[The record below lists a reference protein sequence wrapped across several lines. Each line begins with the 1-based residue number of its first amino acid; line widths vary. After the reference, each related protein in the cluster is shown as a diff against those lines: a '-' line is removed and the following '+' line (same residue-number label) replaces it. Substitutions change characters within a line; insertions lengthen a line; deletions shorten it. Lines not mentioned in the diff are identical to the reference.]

1 MGFFLSS
8 DLIYVRNIQALSIVV
23 KSKTE
28 KWERGGKNCSGQMF
42 ISGLPFM
49 TDCCLLL
56 ACHLNDGENTLEDV
70 GKFHSIFY

>member
-1 MGFFLSS
+1 
-8 DLIYVRNIQALSIVV
+8 
-23 KSKTE
+23 
-28 KWERGGKNCSGQMF
+28 MF

-70 GKFHSIFY
+70 GKFYSNFLLSFVPFDYVENELG